1 MTTTR
6 NRKIWNGNVRDAA
19 LSILMEINNNQAY
32 SNLLLHRTIEKY
44 TIEAKDRG
52 LLTELTYGT
61 LQHRMTLDYYLEPF
75 VRGKLDD
82 WVRELLRMS
91 LYQIV
96 YLTKIPPHA
105 VVNEAVKIAKR
116 RGHKRIAPTVNG
128 ILRSI
133 LREGIRSLDQLEDG
147 VQKIAI
153 ETSHPEWLIARWIEL
168 YGVEEA
174 TIMAHENNS
183 PAAITMRVNTVK
195 NTVEEVAASLKEEG
209 FEVIAGEVVPE
220 CIISESGNP
229 TQTTAYKTGRMTI
242 QDESSMLPVLALDLK
257 PDLKVLDMCA
267 APGGKTTHIAE
278 KMHDQGEVFAHDIH
292 AHKIKLIEKN
302 AQRLGLSSIQAKS
315 GDSRKLDSVY
325 ELASFDRILVDAP
338 CSGFGVVRR
347 KPEIKYV
354 KTADD
359 LKGLLDIQAA
369 LLDTAKKLIKDDG
382 LIIYSTCTVEYDEN
396 RGMIDNFLRKHED
409 MMLVP
414 LPNLEGY
421 EKLHITDHTL
431 QVLPQH
437 FGGDGFFVAAL
448 RKKASM

>member
-6 NRKIWNGNVRDAA
+6 KRKIWNGNVRDAA

-44 TIEAKDRG
+44 NIEAKDRG

-147 VQKIAI
+147 VAKIAI
-153 ETSHPEWLIARWIEL
+153 ETSHPEWLIERWIEL
-168 YGVEEA
+168 YGIEEA
-174 TIMAHENNS
+174 TIMAHENNH
-183 PAAITMRVNTVK
+183 PAAITVRVNTMK
-195 NTVEEVAASLKEEG
+195 NTREEVIASLKEEG
-209 FEVIAGEVVPE
+209 FEVSKGEVVPE
-220 CIISESGNP
+220 CLISESGNP
-229 TQTTAYKTGRMTI
+229 TQTTTYKTGSITI

-257 PDLKVLDMCA
+257 PGLKVLDMCA

-278 KMHDQGEVFAHDIH
+278 KMNDQGEVFAHDIH
-292 AHKIKLIEKN
+292 DHKIKLIEKN
-302 AQRLGLSSIQAKS
+302 AARLGLTSIKAKS

-325 ELASFDRILVDAP
+325 EHASFDRILVDAP
-338 CSGFGVVRR
+338 CSGLGVIRR

-354 KTADD
+354 KTAEDF
-359 LKGLLDIQAA
+359 KGLINLQLA
-369 LLDTAKKLIKDDG
+369 LLETAKTLIKDDG

-396 RGMIDNFLRKHED
+396 RGMIDNFLRKHDD

-414 LPNLEGY
+414 LLNLVGY
-421 EKLHITDHTL
+421 EKLAITNHTL

-448 RKKASM
+448 KKKG